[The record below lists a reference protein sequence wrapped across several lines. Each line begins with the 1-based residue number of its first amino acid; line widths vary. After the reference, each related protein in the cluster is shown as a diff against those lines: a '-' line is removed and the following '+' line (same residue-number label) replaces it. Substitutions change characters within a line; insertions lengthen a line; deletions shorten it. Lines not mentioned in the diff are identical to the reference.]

1 MDALRSAETLVSSEL
16 IAVEAPRTLDRLRLH
31 GSLTLEEATLR
42 GRVVGEWLEAI
53 DLVLLRPPVL
63 RLAAEPLATP
73 LGTLDALHLATAR
86 IWRDRMGDPLVVVTH
101 DEALGL
107 AARAYG
113 FDVAG
118 L

>member
-16 IAVEAPRTLDRLRLH
+16 IAVEAPRTLDRLRLQ
-31 GSLTLEEATLR
+31 GSLTLEESTLR

-63 RLAAEPLATP
+63 SLAAEPLATP
-73 LGTLDALHLATAR
+73 LGTLDALHLSTAR
-86 IWRDRMGDPLVVVTH
+86 IWRDRMGEPLVIVTH

-113 FDVAG
+113 FDVTG
-118 L
+118 V

>member
-1 MDALRSAETLVSSEL
+1 MRA
-16 IAVEAPRTLDRLRLH
+16 
-31 GSLTLEEATLR
+31 
-42 GRVVGEWLEAI
+42 RVVGEWLEAI
-53 DLVLLRPPVL
+53 DLVLLRPAVL
-63 RLAAEPLATP
+63 SLAAEPLATP

-86 IWRDRMGDPLVVVTH
+86 LWRDRMGGALVMVTH

-118 L
+118 V

>member
-1 MDALRSAETLVSSEL
+1 M
-16 IAVEAPRTLDRLRLH
+16 AVEAPRTLDRLRLQ
-31 GSLTLEEATLR
+31 GFLTFEEAMLR

-53 DLVLLRPPVL
+53 DLVLVRPAVL
-63 RLAAEPLATP
+63 SLAAEPLATP

-86 IWRDRMGDPLVVVTH
+86 IWRDRMGEPLVMLTH

-113 FDVAG
+113 FDVDG
-118 L
+118 V